1 MELGPCTH
9 PSLLRAFQRCQEH
22 NLKHPSSVDLIT
34 TKQNKLPSFIDRYKE
49 RGENISTNAQY
60 VALHWKSWMRFI
72 SESTSGTGVGWF
84 SVFIE
89 NHWVQFSVA
98 LIRTISNL

>member
-1 MELGPCTH
+1 MH
-9 PSLLRAFQRCQEH
+9 PSLLRDFKRYQEH
-22 NLKHPSSVDLIT
+22 NLKHPSSMDLIT
-34 TKQNKLPSFIDRYKE
+34 TKQNKLLPSFIDRFKE

-72 SESTSGTGVGWF
+72 SESTSGTRVGWF

-89 NHWVQFSVA
+89 NHRVQFSVA
-98 LIRTISNL
+98 LIRTISTL